1 MLRKTKF
8 WAIMFSVVFV
18 IGLAAFLWL
27 RSSGKAEGAVARI
40 WLDGELYEEIE
51 LDAVVMPYEFDVTTD
66 LGTNRIRVEHGSI
79 QVVSADCPDQVCVR
93 QGAISGGYVPI
104 ACVPHGLVIDILN
117 PEDEA

>member
-1 MLRKTKF
+1 MKRTILLL
-8 WAIMFSVVFV
+8 
-18 IGLAAFLWL
+18 GLLLTTAA
-27 RSSGKAEGAVARI
+27 AAAQ
-40 WLDGELYEEIE
+40 
-51 LDAVVMPYEFDVTTD
+51 P
-66 LGTNRIRVEHGSI
+66 RIRVEHGSI

>member
-1 MLRKTKF
+1 MVRKTKF

-51 LDAVVMPYEFDVTTD
+51 LDAVVMPYEFDVTTE
-66 LGTNRIRVEHGSI
+66 LGTNLNFNIEGRVPGFFNGCCHDGKGLS
-79 QVVSADCPDQVCVR
+79 SASV
-93 QGAISGGYVPI
+93 
-104 ACVPHGLVIDILN
+104 
-117 PEDEA
+117 

>member
-1 MLRKTKF
+1 MVRKTKF

-27 RSSGKAEGAVARI
+27 RSNGKAEGAVARI

-51 LDAVVMPYEFDVTTD
+51 LDAVVMPYEFDVTTE

-79 QVVSADCPDQVCVR
+79 QVVSADCP
-93 QGAISGGYVPI
+93 GGYVPI